1 MYSALNIHDSI
12 VWDIYNFAVYWIKF
26 KPDYSIMKLGAG
38 LLTDGRAHVY
48 SIISAHKVS
57 TLVHQTIYRKQSPIH
72 RFYIFN

>member
-1 MYSALNIHDSI
+1 LHE
-12 VWDIYNFAVYWIKF
+12 VYWIKF

-57 TLVHQTIYRKQSPIH
+57 KLVHQTIY
-72 RFYIFN
+72 